1 MTPSVVL
8 SVRITAQG
16 RFGLWVGNAVGT
28 DIKIQ

>member
-1 MTPSVVL
+1 MTPSVVP

-16 RFGLWVGNAVGT
+16 RLALWVRNAVGT